1 MELLK
6 ISASPTDS
14 SASPLALHCSYGP
27 SPPPGAPSSSSSP
40 ALHSLKQYLAG
51 VGSTPRW
58 AKTPVR
64 WSKNL
69 WPKHLLPLKVEVR
82 KKEGEG
88 MVALERIKFIIEVR
102 TEEA

>member
-1 MELLK
+1 LSLYIFLRSSWASSTARFWKRLLKTLCVELLK

-64 WSKNL
+64 WS
-69 WPKHLLPLKVEVR
+69 
-82 KKEGEG
+82 
-88 MVALERIKFIIEVR
+88 
-102 TEEA
+102 